1 MADAV
6 VAPCR
11 PEDLPAIV
19 DLVNAAYRGT
29 AGPVGWTSEVGYID
43 GTRTSLDD
51 LKRDLAAD
59 TDPVLLTLRQAPDG
73 EIAACALIERCHAR
87 DGAAAAYI
95 GMVTVRPDLQ
105 AGGVGRTMLQAAEDF
120 ARRRGA
126 VRARMTVVSI
136 RHSLIA
142 WYERRGYRLT
152 GEREA
157 FPYHEQR
164 FGVPRGP
171 GLEFVVLEKKL
182 APSV

>member
-105 AGGVGRTMLQAAEDF
+105 AGGGGPTVVAGRGGLPPPT
-120 ARRRGA
+120 RRRP
-126 VRARMTVVSI
+126 RP
-136 RHSLIA
+136 HD
-142 WYERRGYRLT
+142 RGVDPPQPDRL
-152 GEREA
+152 
-157 FPYHEQR
+157 
-164 FGVPRGP
+164 V
-171 GLEFVVLEKKL
+171 
-182 APSV
+182 